1 MCKSKDL
8 FHVLQKFNEI
18 FNKMDEE
25 KKTLVISSKQITDTT
40 NMKPFHTSLNYT
52 LRFEG
57 LNIFLAYSFTRFK
70 IKLINYSPKAYPL

>member
-1 MCKSKDL
+1 
-8 FHVLQKFNEI
+8 
-18 FNKMDEE
+18 MDEE
-25 KKTLVISSKQITDTT
+25 KKTLVISSKQITDTK

-52 LRFEG
+52 SRFKG